1 MRIEYHLKYMYGNRF
16 QVSASY
22 GDFSFVSNITED
34 KRRICRVHEKARA
47 NCSTWFNLAR
57 KNGRDVP
64 TKNRYVWDGD
74 SSDLRQEAPQQ
85 APTVPEAQSAQRNL
99 EIKKVNGVWTIVKH
113 NEQLLTW
120 AQACALL
127 KEKVDNEK

>member
-47 NCSTWFNLAR
+47 NCSAWFYLAR

-74 SSDLRQEAPQQ
+74 SSDLRQETPQQ